1 MSMTLVYVL
10 RFINIFGCAIVQGT
24 YTFEMVVVVKALN
37 DAPTPLSAQI
47 HRALFSHLPN
57 RHMPTSGIP
66 GGLAAIIL
74 LAAGGDNVST
84 QAKVLYAIAI
94 PIWLMTFAILIFR
107 SRPLDQKITRW
118 VESGSVPEAEYEVA
132 RRSWDRLMF
141 TRGPLGL
148 VAFGLFI
155 AAALS

>member
-1 MSMTLVYVL
+1 VSMTWVDIL
-10 RFINIFGCAIVQGT
+10 RFINILGCAIVQGT
-24 YTFEMVVVVKALN
+24 YTFEMVVVVSALKE
-37 DAPTPLSAQI
+37 APTTLSAQI

-94 PIWLMTFAILIFR
+94 PIWLVTFAILVFR
-107 SRPLDQKITRW
+107 SRPLDKKITRW
-118 VESGSVPEAEYEVA
+118 VESGSVREEEYQVA
-132 RRSWDRLMF
+132 RRSWDRLMY
-141 TRGPLGL
+141 TRGSLGL